1 MARFNAETAENYG
14 GNGGHGFFSL
24 ANDKDTARVRFMYNG
39 IEDLQ
44 GYAVHEVE
52 VDGRKRYVNCLRE
65 YNEPV
70 DKCPMCAANRFQVAK
85 LYIPLYVMDDK
96 GSGEIKLWERGKKF
110 IAKVASICSR
120 YPNLVSHI
128 FEIERNGKKGDTSTT
143 YEIYEIGQDDTI
155 LEDLPEVPEILGGV
169 VLDKTAEE
177 LEYYLDCDEFPST
190 DTSPV
195 NDRTVDRQNVNR
207 RGSSEVT
214 RRTPSNTARRD
225 VSARRSEAF

>member
-65 YNEPV
+65 YNELI
-70 DKCPMCAANRFQVAK
+70 DNCPMCAAQRFQVAK
-85 LYIPLYVMDDK
+85 LYIPLYVIDERTGK
-96 GSGEIKLWERGKKF
+96 GEIKLWERGKKF
-110 IAKVASICSR
+110 IAKLSSICSR

-128 FEIERNGKKGDTSTT
+128 FEIERNGKKGEQTTT
-143 YEIYEIGQDDTI
+143 YEIYEVGQDDTI

-169 VLDKTAEE
+169 VLDKTAQEME
-177 LEYYLDCDEFPST
+177 HYLDYGEFPST
-190 DTSPV
+190 EQPTE
-195 NDRTVDRQNVNR
+195 R
-207 RGSSEVT
+207 RAESRREEVT
-214 RRTPSNTARRD
+214 RRTPANTNRRE
-225 VSARRSEAF
+225 VESPRRREAF